1 MERFK
6 IKPVNDL
13 PEHYI
18 VEDAKSGIF
27 CMFEKGKFNET
38 QEFSNLP
45 KTDIMQVP
53 TYMREMGD
61 WLKENHYDKI
71 F

>member
-6 IKPVNDL
+6 LEPVNDL
-13 PEHYI
+13 PGHYI
-18 VEDAKSGIF
+18 VEDTKSGIF

-38 QEFSNLP
+38 QEFTNLP
-45 KTDIMQVP
+45 KKDIMQVP
-53 TYMREMGD
+53 TYMQELGD
-61 WLKENHYDKI
+61 WLRNNHYDKI